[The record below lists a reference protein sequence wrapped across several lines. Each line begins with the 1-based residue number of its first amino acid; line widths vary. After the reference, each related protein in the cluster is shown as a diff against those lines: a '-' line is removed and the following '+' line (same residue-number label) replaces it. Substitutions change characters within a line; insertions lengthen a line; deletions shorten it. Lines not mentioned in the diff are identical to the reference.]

1 MITLLAQS
9 LIALLVSHLKLNGCE
24 GPWSGHVLAMFREK
38 QGGVDSAGETGQVRW
53 ALEDHGKN
61 LEFLFQV

>member
-1 MITLLAQS
+1 MRGPA
-9 LIALLVSHLKLNGCE
+9 VGKYGCE

-53 ALEDHGKN
+53 ALEDHGKD